1 MRHFK
6 KSLMGE
12 RTKNY
17 TVLSGGSKGEDVEEK
32 VIDDTMVVQDIST
45 SHLQIKSEEDPIFQ
59 D

>member
-1 MRHFK
+1 
-6 KSLMGE
+6 MGE

-17 TVLSGGSKGEDVEEK
+17 IVLSGGSKGEDVEEK